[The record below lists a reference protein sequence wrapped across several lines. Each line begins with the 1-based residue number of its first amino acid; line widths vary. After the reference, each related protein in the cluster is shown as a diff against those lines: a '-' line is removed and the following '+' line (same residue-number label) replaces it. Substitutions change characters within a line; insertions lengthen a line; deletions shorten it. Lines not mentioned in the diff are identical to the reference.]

1 MREENGASILL
12 ASVFGIP
19 VRVHFSFVLVIL
31 GVALYAAAL
40 GQSVG
45 LALLMLL
52 LLVVSLVLHELG
64 HALAAKFLGVKTRE
78 IVLYPIG
85 GRARLTGAPS
95 GGLELC
101 IAAAGPLVNLLAALV
116 VLIVSTIQSESLSLD
131 PEGSQA
137 SYVLGTLFWSNV
149 ALFALNLLPAFPMDG
164 GRILRALMTL
174 FMSEESATRV
184 AAFVG
189 QSMAVAVA
197 LVAIVVPSEQ
207 LGSLNVILLLF
218 ALLVFFGAGQESAV
232 IRTAALLKGRRAR
245 EAAITRFERLAP
257 QDSLEWAGRLFL
269 ATHQRDFPVID
280 AWGRVAGMLDRGAL
294 LRGLAEHGAE
304 AAVLE
309 AMRRD
314 IVAVAP
320 DAPLADVVRL
330 LQQDPGRPVVVQ
342 SEDRLVGLIT
352 VEKLGTFTEFIR
364 HQRRIHRGPHE

>member
-1 MREENGASILL
+1 MKEEGGGSILL

-52 LLVVSLVLHELG
+52 LLFVSLVLHELG

-85 GRARLTGAPS
+85 GRARLTGTPS

-116 VLIVSTIQSESLSLD
+116 VLIISTVQGESLSLD

-164 GRILRALMTL
+164 GRILRGLMTL

-197 LVAIVVPSEQ
+197 LIAIVVPSEQ
-207 LGSLNVILLLF
+207 LGSLNVIQLLF

-232 IRTAALLKGRRAR
+232 IRTAALLKGRRAS

-280 AWGRVAGMLDRGAL
+280 AWGRVAGMLDRAAL
-294 LRGLAEHGAE
+294 MRGLAEHGAE

-309 AMRRD
+309 AMNRE
-314 IVAVAP
+314 VVTVPP
-320 DAPLADVVRL
+320 DAPLAEVVRL
-330 LQQDPGRPVVVQ
+330 VQQVPGRPVVVQ
-342 SEDRLVGLIT
+342 CDDGLLGLIT
-352 VEKLGTFTEFIR
+352 VEKLGTFTDFVR
-364 HQRRIHRGPHE
+364 HQRMLHRGPHG

>member
-1 MREENGASILL
+1 MKEEGGGSILL

-52 LLVVSLVLHELG
+52 LLFVSLVLHELG

-85 GRARLTGAPS
+85 GRARLTGTPS

-116 VLIVSTIQSESLSLD
+116 VLIISTVQGESLSLD

-164 GRILRALMTL
+164 GRILRGLMTL

-197 LVAIVVPSEQ
+197 LIAIVVPSEQ

-232 IRTAALLKGRRAR
+232 IRTAALLKGRRAS

-280 AWGRVAGMLDRGAL
+280 AWGRVAGMLDRAAL
-294 LRGLAEHGAE
+294 MRGLAEHGAE

-309 AMRRD
+309 AMNRE
-314 IVAVAP
+314 VVTVPP
-320 DAPLADVVRL
+320 DAPLAEVVRL
-330 LQQDPGRPVVVQ
+330 LQQEPGRPVVVQ
-342 SEDRLVGLIT
+342 SDDGLLGLIT
-352 VEKLGTFTEFIR
+352 VEKLGTFTDFVR
-364 HQRRIHRGPHE
+364 HQRMLHRGPHG